1 MRRYTGRE
9 GQERYLVMLLDE
21 DDDIRAAG
29 ADTGAEMS
37 DVDFVI

>member
-21 DDDIRAAG
+21 DDDSELLVLILVLR
-29 ADTGAEMS
+29 
-37 DVDFVI
+37 